1 MHVKCESVGHTNN
14 NRPTGK
20 SPQCRITEKG
30 SCGKKST
37 FLMTVLPT
45 LLLLIPSLMK
55 LKTRTQIK
63 FFHCEGADSA
73 A

>member
-1 MHVKCESVGHTNN
+1 MHAKCESEGHTNN

-20 SPQCRITEKG
+20 IPQRHFTEKATVE
-30 SCGKKST
+30 KTK

-63 FFHCEGADSA
+63 LFHCQYADSA

>member
-30 SCGKKST
+30 SCGKKKHILDDSIT
-37 FLMTVLPT
+37 NIAPT
-45 LLLLIPSLMK
+45 NTITNETRNTYTNRILSL
-55 LKTRTQIK
+55 
-63 FFHCEGADSA
+63 
-73 A
+73 